1 MPASMSNV
9 AIQQFR
15 DIFTNVYQGTALLGD
30 TTQSVFGAEGD
41 AFKWPVQGQVLS
53 VERGAYQSYL
63 QIQDND
69 YSQITTLFKNWTV
82 NLPVD
87 VFQQKELN
95 IDMIRGLAPVHAK
108 SMQRRE
114 DQAVIDG
121 IGATILDPANI
132 ISTNATNMTVAKLRA
147 AKARLDFLNVDY
159 DDRFLLMTPNQE
171 TALLADPIT
180 TSVLTN
186 TVRSAVTGSLEYFMG
201 FKIFVIGEREEGGL
215 PKNNNTRWCFAWQ
228 REAVGRVYQMTPE
241 VTVDWQPAT
250 QSWLTI
256 SKMRLGASGLLPKGI
271 IQINCDETVNP

>member
-15 DIFTNVYQGTALLGD
+15 DIFTNVYQGTAFLGD

-41 AFKWPVQGQVLS
+41 AYKWPVQGQVLS

-69 YSQITTLFKNWTV
+69 YSQVTTLFKNWTI

-114 DQAVIDG
+114 DQTV
-121 IGATILDPANI
+121 LDALVAAPIAPANI
-132 ISTNATNMTVAKLRA
+132 IVDGGTNMTVAKLRQ
-147 AKARLDFLNVDY
+147 AKTQLDLLNVDY
-159 DDRFLLMTPNQE
+159 EDRFLVMTPSQQDS
-171 TALLADPIT
+171 LIADPIV
-180 TSVLTN
+180 TSVLSN
-186 TVRSAVTGSLEYFMG
+186 TVRSAVTGNIEYFMG
-201 FKIFVIGEREEGGL
+201 FKIYVIGEREEGGL
-215 PKNNNTRWCFAWQ
+215 PIAANIRSCFVWQ
-228 REAVGRVYQMTPE
+228 RESMGRVYQMTPE

-256 SKMRLGASGLLPKGI
+256 SKMRLGASNLLPKGI
-271 IQINCDETVNP
+271 VEIQCDEAAAP